1 MARKEHQCRACIYE
15 VLEMK
20 SRYGFHLMCYIR
32 SNIFISSLKGG
43 QVDSYDTSCTICI
56 VLLSPPSFKK
66 TDSATGS
73 AIFPKSVVSQPHK
86 CYSVCLSSRQH
97 LTRQ

>member
-1 MARKEHQCRACIYE
+1 
-15 VLEMK
+15 MK

-56 VLLSPPSFKK
+56 VLLSPPSFKE

-73 AIFPKSVVSQPHK
+73 AIFPKSVVSQ
-86 CYSVCLSSRQH
+86 RQH
-97 LTRQ
+97 LTDKALSCWTLVKKIQFSALASNW